1 MTRCEDL
8 LASYIDA
15 QRDAL
20 QCRPVADN
28 QVLIVTPH
36 TFADGDYLEL
46 LATFYADDRLVIS
59 DFASVAGRLGLVD
72 VSADRRRVFDE
83 TQRIAKGYG
92 VEVFNDELRVHGSAS
107 ETGDM
112 MLRLVGAMQQVDA
125 LQALR
130 AEPRAPRF
138 ARRLVSW
145 LAEQRVG
152 EVVPRPRLPGR
163 SGYVYQVTAAVAT
176 EFPIYVQAVTRGT
189 SEDTRSLDHTYRVF
203 ADADGTLQPQQK
215 LAVLGEGERGFAPEE
230 VQLLTQVC
238 YVGAWWSLDP
248 ISRFLTGEVGENKKL
263 FLSVAQGQFD
273 ES

>member
-1 MTRCEDL
+1 VTGCEDL
-8 LASYIDA
+8 LARYIDT

-20 QCRPVADN
+20 HCRPVADN

-46 LATFYADDRLVIS
+46 LAIFYTDDRLVIS

-72 VSADRRRVFDE
+72 VSVDKKRVFYE
-83 TQRIAKGYG
+83 MQHIAKGYG
-92 VEVFNDELRVHGSAS
+92 VEVFDDELRVHGFAS
-107 ETGDM
+107 EAGDM
-112 MLRLVGAMQQVDA
+112 MLRLIGAMQQVDA

-130 AEPRAPRF
+130 AEPRGPRF

-163 SGYVYQVTAAVAT
+163 SGYVYQVTAAVGT

-189 SEDTRSLDHTYRVF
+189 TEDTRSLDHTYRVF
-203 ADADGTLQPQQK
+203 ADADGTLQPRQK
-215 LAVLGEGERGFAPEE
+215 LAVLGESERGFVSEE

-238 YVGAWWSLDP
+238 YVGAWWSPDP
-248 ISRFLTGEVGENKKL
+248 ISRFLTGEISEDKKL
-263 FLSVAQGQFD
+263 FPSVAQGQFD
-273 ES
+273 EG